1 LAQETPQS
9 PGARALV
16 PMSVPTSPQ
25 FTQVAP
31 QYSSFGA
38 YGGMGY
44 GGIGSSY
51 GALPTYGG
59 MYGGAFPT
67 SVSFS
72 QPQATTAEGSPAPVS
87 GSVSMGAMPSPM
99 SYVPSSTS
107 FAYPGYGGMPG
118 MHPGMH
124 IPHLEVKTI
133 EGQRDDATKA
143 LNGQANMQKDMLTHQ
158 FETQKEMYKA
168 ECDRN
173 IKMMEQHFQQELA
186 HQNFALEA
194 QFKEQMNQLEMAR
207 QQRSMAIEQ
216 QAATMIAQAQQ
227 FKLQRD
233 MHERMAT
240 LYTNPGGAA
249 GKKDNK
255 ADAKKEPEK
264 KAGGAAAGG
273 AKPGGAKAGAGT
285 GKAK

>member
-16 PMSVPTSPQ
+16 PMSVPSSPQ

-59 MYGGAFPT
+59 MYGGAFPQ

-72 QPQATTAEGSPAPVS
+72 QPQAMTAEGSTTAAPVS
-87 GSVSMGAMPSPM
+87 GSMSMGAMPSPM

-107 FAYPGYGGMPG
+107 FAYPGYGGMQG

-158 FETQKEMYKA
+158 WETQKEMYKA
-168 ECDRN
+168 ECERN

-240 LYTNPGGAA
+240 LYTNTGT
-249 GKKDNK
+249 KDTK
-255 ADAKKEPEK
+255 DDKKEPAK
-264 KAGGAAAGG
+264 KANDKPG
-273 AKPGGAKAGAGT
+273 AKPGGAKAGAGG